1 MLPPVMFPA
10 TAAADAETVCAW
22 LASVAPG
29 ASLTSD
35 SRSVKPGDVFLAY
48 AHVLA
53 TSPAT
58 GARTDGRSFIDDAI
72 ERGARAVLFDNGAF
86 AWNDQLSVP
95 HLGIAGL
102 RQIAGVLA
110 NRHYG
115 KPDQNMFTVAVT
127 GTNGK
132 TSCTQWLGSALSRS
146 GTPTVVIGTFGV
158 GLFEAGKTP
167 AFDTTGYTTPD
178 AVQLQHALAAA
189 RAKGAGMLAIE
200 ASSIGLHQ
208 QRMDGLHVDVALF
221 TNLTRDHL
229 DYHGDMAAYESAK
242 TSLFDWPGLRHAVI
256 NLDDPMGPRLIA
268 RLHERAPTVQVTTY
282 SLNAPSIA
290 ASDKPSGVSH
300 AALCLFASELRISHA
315 GTQFQLRVASP
326 ATANAPQ
333 PMVQIK
339 TRLVGDFNVSNVLG
353 VLGVLL
359 ARGLALTE
367 AVAAVEALQPVAGR
381 MQQLGAPD
389 QPLVVIDYAH
399 TPDALEKTLT
409 SLRLLAQGRHGALWC
424 VFGCG
429 GDRDPGKR
437 GQMGAVAQA
446 ADHVIV
452 TSDNPRNEVPAA
464 IIADIVAGAG
474 SSVAQGRPAPQV
486 IEDRATAI
494 LWALRH
500 AAKADVVL
508 LAGKGHENYQEIK
521 GRKLHFLD
529 ADHAALALAA
539 RATMKGAG

>member
-1 MLPPVMFPA
+1 MSPA
-10 TAAADAETVCAW
+10 LTAVDIESICTW

-29 ASLTSD
+29 ASLASD
-35 SRSVKPGDVFLAY
+35 SRRVKPGDVFLAY
-48 AHVLA
+48 APA
-53 TSPAT
+53 PAT
-58 GARTDGRSFIDDAI
+58 GVLADGRSFINDAI
-72 ERGARAVLFDNGAF
+72 ERGAQAVLFEHSAF
-86 AWNDQLSVP
+86 AWSDCMLVAHRGVP
-95 HLGIAGL
+95 GL

-110 NRHYG
+110 NRYYG
-115 KPDQNMFTVAVT
+115 RPDQDMFTIAVT

-146 GTPTVVIGTFGV
+146 GAPTVVVGTFGIGV
-158 GLFEAGKTP
+158 FKAGKAP
-167 AFDTTGYTTPD
+167 AFDATGYTTPD
-178 AVQLQHALAAA
+178 AVQLQHALATA
-189 RAKGAGMLAIE
+189 RLDGAGMLAIE

-208 QRMDGLHVDVALF
+208 QRMDGLHIDVALF

-229 DYHGDMAAYESAK
+229 DYHSDMAAYESAK
-242 TSLFDWPGLRHAVI
+242 TGLFDWPGLRHAVI
-256 NLDDPMGPRLIA
+256 NLDDPMGLRLIT
-268 RLHERAPTVQVTTY
+268 RLRERAPTVQITAY
-282 SLNAPSIA
+282 SLNAPSNS
-290 ASDKPSGVSH
+290 ASGTFSDVAD
-300 AALCLFASELRISHA
+300 AALYLFASELRTSHA
-315 GTQFQLRVASP
+315 GTQFQLQVGTA
-326 ATANAPQ
+326 ATANALQ

-339 TRLVGDFNVSNVLG
+339 THLVGDFNVSNVLG

-359 ARGLALTE
+359 ARGLTLAKAITAL
-367 AVAAVEALQPVAGR
+367 EALQPVPGR

-399 TPDALEKTLT
+399 TPDALEKTLA

-464 IIADIVAGAG
+464 IIADIVAGV
-474 SSVAQGRPAPQV
+474 SDSVAGGKPAPQV

-500 AAKADVVL
+500 AAKDDVIL
-508 LAGKGHENYQEIK
+508 LAGKGHENYQEFK

-539 RATMKGAG
+539 RVTMKGPIKCD